1 MNQAP
6 GRPAW
11 LEKIQKHGLTPSVL
25 ENYLESGWPIESI
38 AKEMNL
44 EIEDI
49 KNTMMRWDISKVI
62 DEGSR
67 QGLDRA

>member
-25 ENYLESGWPIESI
+25 ENYLESGWPIEAI

-49 KNTMMRWDISKVI
+49 KNTMIRWDISKVI
-62 DEGSR
+62 DEGS
-67 QGLDRA
+67 

>member
-25 ENYLESGWPIESI
+25 EHYLESGWPIEAI
-38 AKEMNL
+38 AKDTNL
-44 EIEDI
+44 DIEDI
-49 KNTMMRWDISKVI
+49 KNAMMRWDLSKER
-62 DEGSR
+62 DDASLTGS
-67 QGLDRA
+67 L